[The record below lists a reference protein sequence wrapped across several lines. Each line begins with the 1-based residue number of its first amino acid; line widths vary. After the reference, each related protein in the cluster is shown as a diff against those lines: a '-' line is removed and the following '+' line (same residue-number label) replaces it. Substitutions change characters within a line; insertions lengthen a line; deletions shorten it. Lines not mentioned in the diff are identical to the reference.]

1 MTPNPLLAYLRR
13 FGPIASRPAP
23 TEVALAA
30 LGAGLGLTVAGFGLW
45 LMAGQ
50 GALLDHPMLIAP
62 FGASAVLIF
71 AVPASPLSQPWPA
84 IFGNLLAALCGLAA
98 IRLVAHPLPATV
110 LAVLATIALTS
121 MARALHP
128 PSGALAAFVVLSAAP
143 GTLPA
148 WGFALTPTLSGTV
161 LMVAFGLFWH
171 WATGRPYPLRRPGA
185 PAKGTYGTSD
195 TPPLDRQL
203 PSEQDLEA
211 VLSRLHLEA
220 TVGPADLA
228 QLIAAAEVLSASH
241 VQGPLTAA
249 DLMSRDLTTVLPDA
263 ALPQLATLFRERGF
277 KSLPIRDRS
286 GRFRGLVSQ
295 LALVGVS
302 DPDRTA
308 INLCDPSP
316 PTCAPQTPLADL
328 TRLMAEGR
336 TQALVVLSGPELVG
350 MVTRSDLLAGLIR
363 ALSRRP

>member
-1 MTPNPLLAYLRR
+1 MTPNPFLAHLRR
-13 FGPIASRPAP
+13 FGPITSRPAP
-23 TEVALAA
+23 TDVALAA
-30 LGAGLGLTVAGFGLW
+30 LGAGLGLTVTGLGLW
-45 LMAGQ
+45 LLTGQ
-50 GALLDHPMLIAP
+50 GTLLDHPMLIAP
-62 FGASAVLIF
+62 LGASAVLIF

-98 IRLVAHPLPATV
+98 IRLVPHPLPATV

-143 GTLPA
+143 GSLPA
-148 WGFALTPTLSGTV
+148 WSFALSPTLSGTV
-161 LMVAFGLFWH
+161 LMVAFGLLWH
-171 WATGRPYPLRRPGA
+171 WATGRPYPLRRPGT

-195 TPPLDRQL
+195 IRPQDRRL
-203 PSEQDLEA
+203 PSEQELDA
-211 VLSRLHLEA
+211 VLSRLHLE
-220 TVGPADLA
+220 TTLGPADLA

-241 VQGPLTAA
+241 EQGPLTAA

-263 ALPQLATLFRERGF
+263 ALPQLAALFRGHGF

-286 GRFRGLVSQ
+286 GAFRGLVSQ
-295 LALVGVS
+295 LALVGMS
-302 DPDRTA
+302 DPEVTA
-308 INLCDPSP
+308 IGLRDPAP

-328 TRLMAEGR
+328 TRLMAEGK
-336 TQALVVLSGPELVG
+336 TQVLVVLSGPELVG
-350 MVTRSDLLAGLIR
+350 LVTRSDLLAGLIR